1 MQYATPA
8 PDGNGEVR
16 AGWPVTDTL
25 GVPGA
30 WVSGYYLARIV
41 LSDGSVPGA
50 IPFVVR
56 EPAAALAPSA
66 VVVQVPVNTW
76 QAYNAWGGKSIYD
89 FNSGGSRANRV
100 SFDRPYLW
108 VGPGAQVMTSWELSL
123 VRFLESEGVDVS
135 YVTDVDVDRD
145 PAVLTRHRVAITAG
159 HGEYWTKGIRDA
171 FESARG
177 AGTNLL
183 FMGANTGYWQVR
195 YENGRRTMVGY
206 KSPADPE
213 PTLALKTMLFRD
225 VGRPECA
232 LLGVQHYEGS
242 YNWPRADFVTNPYPA
257 GSQWFQNTGLV
268 AGAAIPQIVSREHDM
283 IPPGTNCGLPLTVL
297 FHYDPVNDPLERAE
311 AVRYTFPGSG
321 ARVFSS
327 GSLEFSWALNDFRS
341 GGDGASTQVHPGVQ
355 QLVRNVLANAQR
367 PAPPSSLTTEVVSG
381 RKLRIRIGVRGDP
394 RIARHLVYRRAG
406 GTAPPLT
413 SPGWT
418 QVCMPPTASSCLNT
432 VPAAGVYR
440 FAVIAV
446 DRWGQSAATYSG
458 RRTVP

>member
-1 MQYATPA
+1 MQYGTPG
-8 PDGNGEVR
+8 PDANGEVR
-16 AGWPVTDTL
+16 AGWPVTNALT
-25 GVPGA
+25 VPA
-30 WVSGYYLARIV
+30 TWVTGYYLARIV
-41 LSDGSVPGA
+41 LSDGSPPGA
-50 IPFVVR
+50 VPFVVR
-56 EPAAALAPSA
+56 EPAAAAAASA

-76 QAYNAWGGKSIYD
+76 QAYNAWGGKSLYD

-108 VGPGAQVMTSWELSL
+108 IGPGAQVMTSWELSL

-135 YVTDVDVDRD
+135 YVTDTDVDRD

-171 FESARG
+171 YDGARG

-195 YENGRRTMVGY
+195 QENGRRTIVGY
-206 KSPADPE
+206 KDPTLDPE
-213 PTLALKTMLFRD
+213 PTPALKTIRFREF
-225 VGRPECA
+225 GRPECA

-242 YNWPRADFVTNPYPA
+242 YNWPRADFVTNTFPA
-257 GSQWFQNTGLV
+257 GSQWFRNTGLTP
-268 AGAAIPQIVSREHDM
+268 GAVIEQVVSREHDV
-283 IPPGTNCGLPLTVL
+283 IPPGTSCGLQLQVL
-297 FHYDPVNDPLERAE
+297 FHHDAVNDPLEKAE

-327 GSLEFSWALNDFRS
+327 GSLEFPWALNYYRP
-341 GGDGASTQVHPGVQ
+341 GGDGALTQVHAGVQ
-355 QLVRNVLANAQR
+355 QLVRNVLANALR
-367 PAPPSSLTTEVVSG
+367 PAPPASLTTQIVSG
-381 RKLRIRIGVRGDP
+381 RRLRIRIGVRGDP
-394 RIARHLVYRRAG
+394 RVMRHRVYRRSD

-418 QVCMPPTASSCLNT
+418 QVCMPTGASCLNT
-432 VPAAGVYR
+432 VPAAGLYR
-440 FAVIAV
+440 FAAVAV
-446 DRWGQSAATYSG
+446 DRWGQSVATFSG